1 MKKLTLDLSELR
13 VESFRTDQAEARRG
27 TVRGH
32 VETDCCT
39 ISCGGTCGIFP
50 DSGVPA
56 ALAATT
62 PPGRCSAFC
71 CV

>member
-1 MKKLTLDLSELR
+1 MKKLTLELGDLR
-13 VESFRTDQAEARRG
+13 VESFRTAEAEAPRG
-27 TVRGH
+27 TVRGN

-39 ISCGGTCGIFP
+39 ISCGGTCGIVP
-50 DSGVPA
+50 DSGNFA